1 MRLAL
6 TVVLSLAAA
15 AVFGLTSVLEQ
26 RNTHEVPVRGALAP
40 RLLYDLLRRKSFVA
54 AFALNL
60 VGNILQVLA
69 LHLGS
74 LAVVQPLIVLNLLFA
89 VLIASFTIAHHPP
102 DRTLFGGAVCC
113 CAGVGWFLAA
123 ARPGGGS
130 AVIGTGPAVPLG
142 LGLAAAL
149 AACLAA
155 AHWGPVAA
163 RPLWIALACGV
174 DFGVNAFLLKI
185 VPNMLSHGFSPPQRQ
200 WPLYMLVPVAPLA
213 FLLNQSAFQAGTLIA
228 PVLAVIVTTD
238 PLVSILLGH
247 VLLHESLASSPFAI
261 GSEVA
266 ALALM
271 TAGIFAL
278 AHRAP
283 HVVQQ
288 QSAQDPATGG
298 GQAPL

>member
-1 MRLAL
+1 VPLVI
-6 TVVLSLAAA
+6 TVLLSLAAA

-26 RNTHEVPVRGALAP
+26 RNTKQVPRRGALAP
-40 RLLYDLLRRKSFVA
+40 RLLYDLLKRRSFVA

-60 VGNILQVLA
+60 VGNIFQILA

-74 LAVVQPLIVLNLLFA
+74 LAIVQPLIVLNLLFA
-89 VLIASFTIAHHPP
+89 VLIASFTIRHRPP
-102 DRTLFGGAVCC
+102 DRTLFAGALCC
-113 CAGVGWFLAA
+113 CAGVGWFLAV

-130 AVIGTGPAVPLG
+130 ATIGTGPALPLG
-142 LGLAAAL
+142 FGLAAAL
-149 AACLAA
+149 SACLAA
-155 AHWGPVAA
+155 ARWGPVTA

-185 VPNMLSHGFSPPQRQ
+185 VPDMISHGFSPPQRQ
-200 WPLYMLVPVAPLA
+200 WPLYLIVAVAPTA

-247 VLLHESLASSPFAI
+247 TLLNESLASSAMAI
-261 GSEVA
+261 GSEAA
-266 ALALM
+266 ALAVM
-271 TAGIFAL
+271 TAGIFGL

-283 HVVQQ
+283 HVVRQQ
-288 QSAQDPATGG
+288 TTPELAAEGR
-298 GQAPL
+298 QAPG

>member
-1 MRLAL
+1 VRLGI

-26 RNTHEVPVRGALAP
+26 RNTKQVPKRGALAP
-40 RLLYDLLRRKSFVA
+40 RLLYDLLRRRSFVA

-60 VGNILQVLA
+60 VGNVLQILA

-74 LAVVQPLIVLNLLFA
+74 LAIVQPLIVLNLLFA
-89 VLIASFTIAHHPP
+89 VVIASLTIAHHAP
-102 DRTLFGGAVCC
+102 DKTMFAGAMCC
-113 CAGVGWFLAA
+113 CAGVGWFLAV

-130 AVIGTGPAVPLG
+130 AVIGTGPALPLG
-142 LGLAAAL
+142 AGLLAAL
-149 AACLAA
+149 SGCLVA
-155 AHWGPVAA
+155 AHWGPVSA
-163 RPLWIALACGV
+163 RPLWLALACGI
-174 DFGVNAFLLKI
+174 DFGVNAFLLK
-185 VPNMLSHGFSPPQRQ
+185 VAPDMLSHGFSPPQQQ
-200 WPLYMLVPVAPLA
+200 WPLYMLVVVAPTA

-247 VLLHESLASSPFAI
+247 VLLNESLASSGIAI
-261 GSEVA
+261 ASEAA

-283 HVVQQ
+283 HVVPQETAPELT
-288 QSAQDPATGG
+288 SEGR
-298 GQAPL
+298 QASG